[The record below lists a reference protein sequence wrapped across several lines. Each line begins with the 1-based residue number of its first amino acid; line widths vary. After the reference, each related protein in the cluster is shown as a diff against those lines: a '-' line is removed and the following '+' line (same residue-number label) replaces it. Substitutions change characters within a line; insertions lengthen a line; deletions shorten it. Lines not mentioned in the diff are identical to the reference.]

1 MFSSEST
8 PQTNIPISKLAMTY
22 CLIALA
28 IEDRDLALEV
38 REFVMAVNSYSG
50 LRYPQLREFL

>member
-1 MFSSEST
+1 MAPNVDVRILLE
-8 PQTNIPISKLAMTY
+8 
-22 CLIALA
+22 LIALA